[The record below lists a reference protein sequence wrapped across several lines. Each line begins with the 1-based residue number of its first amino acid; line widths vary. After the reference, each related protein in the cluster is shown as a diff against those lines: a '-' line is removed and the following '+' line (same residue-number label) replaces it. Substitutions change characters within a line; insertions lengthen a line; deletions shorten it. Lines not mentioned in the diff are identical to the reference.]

1 MNEISKKFWG
11 KKMDENI
18 FLNFS
23 GVDFFLLGLT
33 TGALFDRFTTL
44 VLVVFY
50 LFATNK
56 KIGGI
61 ESHSVLKFCYQYVK
75 NMLPSDEKNEGEKG
89 GGGEKGRGRK
99 KRKTN

>member
-1 MNEISKKFWG
+1 
-11 KKMDENI
+11 MDENI

-75 NMLPSDEKNEGEKG
+75 NMLPSDEKGEKG
-89 GGGEKGRGRK
+89 ESVEKKGGRR